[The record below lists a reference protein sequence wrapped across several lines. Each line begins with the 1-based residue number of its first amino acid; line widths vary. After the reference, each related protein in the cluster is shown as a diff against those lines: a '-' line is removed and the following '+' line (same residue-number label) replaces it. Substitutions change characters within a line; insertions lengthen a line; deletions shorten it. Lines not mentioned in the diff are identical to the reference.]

1 MKSTQIDLYLN
12 WNAFTSIVRKSG
24 ALCTLINIAYEFCSN
39 SEYLNGELEHL
50 QNVYHTQNG
59 YPIWLIKQIM
69 KKRTSRMYNHVN
81 KGLIRK

>member
-1 MKSTQIDLYLN
+1 MKSTQIDLYLY

-24 ALCTLINIAYEFCSN
+24 ALCTLINIAYEVCSN
-39 SEYLNGELEHL
+39 SEYLNEELEHL

-69 KKRTSRMYNHVN
+69 KKKNPLECTTTSI
-81 KGLIRK
+81 KA